1 MAAEKKIDPLNLTS
15 RELTQILNST
25 QIGSVTSKQNLEN
38 HKDKAGF
45 RIGAGKTFNLPKYF
59 AWLLTTRHD
68 KPDGKSYEQHKADQA
83 LKQKIASQAARDIGD
98 IPEIKNPERRE
109 KCRESFQA
117 FCENYFPQMFY
128 MGWSPDHLR
137 VIGKI
142 ENAVLRGGLFAFA
155 MPRGSGKTS
164 MSECA
169 AVWSVLYGHR
179 KFVVVI
185 GPSSDHAEQLLD
197 AIKMHLETNPFL
209 AEDFPAAIY
218 PIQKLEGISKRCL
231 GQVYNGNR
239 THIEW
244 ADEIVLA
251 TIPGSPSS
259 GAIIKTA
266 GLTGAGVR
274 GAKYQ
279 TADGKTMRPEM
290 VIVDDPQTDESARSR
305 DQCRTREKIISG
317 AVLGMAGHKRKIA
330 GFMPCTV
337 IRPGDVTDTILNKN
351 IHPVWNGE
359 RTKLVYEFPT
369 NMKLWEKYAEIRA
382 DSLRADRDIADATA
396 FYLANKSEMDA
407 GAKVAWDERF
417 DDNEISALQFAM
429 NIKFN
434 DEETFFAEY
443 QNEPMQDKSLLDGTV
458 SAVEIA
464 EKTNGYKP
472 GEVPLSVN
480 YITMFIDIQQR
491 LLFYTI
497 VGWSEDFTGY
507 VLDYGTYPDQKRN
520 YFTLADAQNNLDV
533 EFPTHG
539 MEGKIYAGLEK
550 LTGQMLPLE
559 WRRTDGTK
567 MKISQCMID
576 ANWGPSTDMIYK
588 FCKQSEFSS
597 VLIPSH
603 GKYVGASS
611 KPFGDYTKKPG
622 ERTGINWR
630 IPIKDKREVRH
641 VVFDTNY
648 WKSFIFSRFATA
660 LGDRAN
666 LSIFGDKRINHQ
678 CFADH
683 LTAEYRIRTTGRGR
697 VVDEWKLRPGG
708 GDNHWLDC
716 VVGCAVGAA
725 IQGATLAEIGSGA
738 TTKKKKVA
746 VDMNSIRQ
754 SIASGF

>member
-1 MAAEKKIDPLNLTS
+1 
-15 RELTQILNST
+15 
-25 QIGSVTSKQNLEN
+25 
-38 HKDKAGF
+38 
-45 RIGAGKTFNLPKYF
+45 
-59 AWLLTTRHD
+59 
-68 KPDGKSYEQHKADQA
+68 
-83 LKQKIASQAARDIGD
+83 
-98 IPEIKNPERRE
+98 
-109 KCRESFQA
+109 
-117 FCENYFPQMFY
+117 
-128 MGWSPDHLR
+128 
-137 VIGKI
+137 
-142 ENAVLRGGLFAFA
+142 
-155 MPRGSGKTS
+155 
-164 MSECA
+164 
-169 AVWSVLYGHR
+169 
-179 KFVVVI
+179 
-185 GPSSDHAEQLLD
+185 
-197 AIKMHLETNPFL
+197 
-209 AEDFPAAIY
+209 
-218 PIQKLEGISKRCL
+218 
-231 GQVYNGNR
+231 
-239 THIEW
+239 
-244 ADEIVLA
+244 
-251 TIPGSPSS
+251 
-259 GAIIKTA
+259 
-266 GLTGAGVR
+266 
-274 GAKYQ
+274 
-279 TADGKTMRPEM
+279 
-290 VIVDDPQTDESARSR
+290 
-305 DQCRTREKIISG
+305 
-317 AVLGMAGHKRKIA
+317 
-330 GFMPCTV
+330 
-337 IRPGDVTDTILNKN
+337 
-351 IHPVWNGE
+351 
-359 RTKLVYEFPT
+359 
-369 NMKLWEKYAEIRA
+369 MKLWEKYAEIRG
-382 DSLRADRDIADATA
+382 DSLRAGRDIADATA
-396 FYLANKSEMDA
+396 FYLANRAEMDA
-407 GAKVAWDERF
+407 GARVAWDERF

-429 NIKFN
+429 NIKCN
-434 DEETFFAEY
+434 DEETFWAEY

-497 VGWSEDFTGY
+497 VGWAEDFTGY

-559 WRRTDGTK
+559 WHRTDGTK

-597 VLIPSH
+597 VLLPSH

-611 KPFGDYTKKPG
+611 KPFSEYTKKPG
-622 ERTGINWR
+622 DRTGINWR
-630 IPIKDKREVRH
+630 MPIKDKREVRH

-666 LSIFGDKRINHQ
+666 LSIFGDKKINHG

-725 IQGATLAEIGSGA
+725 MQGTGGNRHGPARQEKENRGQSERDCAR
-738 TTKKKKVA
+738 
-746 VDMNSIRQ
+746 SICWILKYFQ
-754 SIASGF
+754 NLLK